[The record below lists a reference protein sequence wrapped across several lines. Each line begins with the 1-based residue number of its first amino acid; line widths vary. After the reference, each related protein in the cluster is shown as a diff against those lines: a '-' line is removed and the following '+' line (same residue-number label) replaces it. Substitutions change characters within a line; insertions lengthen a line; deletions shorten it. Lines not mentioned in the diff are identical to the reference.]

1 MSQAKPFVVPE
12 GVTFNIEEDG
22 LTIANQGDV
31 VLHTTFGRPIKSVVS
46 HEGSV
51 TIHGDAKGGSI
62 QAGTDVEIHGAASLA
77 SVRATGNVN
86 ITGNV
91 QAGTIRGENV
101 RIGGTVVAARGIQ
114 GERSVTIGD
123 GKVTVDAILAPE
135 VNVSQATVGRVTVI
149 ESHNE
154 LGPNGLKGCFRLADY
169 AEMFGDPA
177 TFLEERGLN
186 AIGGTPPAPSKTA
199 STPAVASAKAPLPV
213 SVIPVERA
221 IERPIRENV
230 EQPIEPAARRR
241 PTLAEAVSIEESRV
255 IIPPDDIEVDE
266 DDEPIVVEEDKPAS
280 VAVPAAPAQ
289 EAARSTPAIDPFADL
304 AEAAAAAPA
313 PAAAPVP
320 PAGPEHPM
328 HKTLAETVAKII
340 ECYAGGEIPPAVE
353 RLHTMVEAR
362 QYDQVRADITN
373 IWSELLKFH
382 QKKGLRIQH
391 TVTTTFNSVNSLI
404 KKM

>member
-31 VLHTTFGRPIKSVVS
+31 VLHTTFGRAIKSVTS

-51 TIHGDAKGGSI
+51 TIHGDASGGAIS
-62 QAGTDVEIHGAASLA
+62 AGTDVEIHGASTLTT
-77 SVRATGNVN
+77 VRAGGSVT

-91 QAGTIRGENV
+91 QAGTIRGESV
-101 RIGGTVVAARGIQ
+101 RIGGNVVTARGIQ
-114 GERSVTIGD
+114 GEKSVTIGD

-135 VNVSQATVGRVTVI
+135 VHVAAGTVGRVTVI
-149 ESHNE
+149 ECHNE

-177 TFLEERGLN
+177 AFLEDRGLN
-186 AIGGTPPAPSKTA
+186 AIGGTAPAAKAQPKAAAPKPTPPPAP
-199 STPAVASAKAPLPV
+199 VV
-213 SVIPVERA
+213 PVERA
-221 IERPIRENV
+221 IERPIRETV
-230 EQPIEPAARRR
+230 EQPVEPTPRRR
-241 PTLAEAVSIEESRV
+241 PTLSEAVSIEESRV
-255 IIPPDDIEVDE
+255 IIPPDAAEEE
-266 DDEPIVVEEDKPAS
+266 DDDPIVVEEDKPAEAPAPVM
-280 VAVPAAPAQ
+280 VAIPPAPAA
-289 EAARSTPAIDPFADL
+289 DPFADIVVT
-304 AEAAAAAPA
+304 PA
-313 PAAAPVP
+313 PAAEPP
-320 PAGPEHPM
+320 PAPAKPPAPAAGDHPQ
-328 HKTLAETVAKII
+328 HQTLADTVAKII

-353 RLHTMVEAR
+353 RLNTMVEAR

-382 QKKGLRIQH
+382 QKKGMRIQH
-391 TVTTTFNSVNSLI
+391 QVTTTFNSVNSLI